1 MTSQSKEKQKK
12 KTFSRSRLCYC
23 STKQRFLS
31 RVSWTLSKQNLSRRK
46 KDIAVMLRSCSS
58 YRRHKE
64 IQNSHDGVTFL
75 ILYKHCVYVY
85 MPSDTFLKTFLI
97 HSTSSF
103 LSVLYFSRAIPFLN
117 RGLYNC
123 FDIRIDPFAFTILL
137 GRFYTNQSAMSTA
150 IRNARGTCQICAEST
165 RNSWP
170 RLSLQSNEVR
180 TTISTHLSLSFLLYD
195 VLMDV

>member
-1 MTSQSKEKQKK
+1 
-12 KTFSRSRLCYC
+12 
-23 STKQRFLS
+23 
-31 RVSWTLSKQNLSRRK
+31 
-46 KDIAVMLRSCSS
+46 MLRSCSS

-75 ILYKHCVYVY
+75 ILYTHCVCMCVCVCHQI
-85 MPSDTFLKTFLI
+85 LLTFLI
-97 HSTSSF
+97 HSSF
-103 LSVLYFSRAIPFLN
+103 HLFFSVLYFFRVIPFLN

-180 TTISTHLSLSFLLYD
+180 TISTHLSLSFLLYY
-195 VLMDV
+195 VLMDGCISQVKKYTPSSILPCVV

>member
-1 MTSQSKEKQKK
+1 
-12 KTFSRSRLCYC
+12 
-23 STKQRFLS
+23 
-31 RVSWTLSKQNLSRRK
+31 
-46 KDIAVMLRSCSS
+46 MLRSCSS

-75 ILYKHCVYVY
+75 ILYTHCVCMCVCVCHQI
-85 MPSDTFLKTFLI
+85 LLTFLI
-97 HSTSSF
+97 HSSSSF
-103 LSVLYFSRAIPFLN
+103 FFLFFTFSVSFPFLN

-180 TTISTHLSLSFLLYD
+180 TQYPHISLFLFSFIMY
-195 VLMDV
+195 